1 MLPALDPKLS
11 SLSALLDR
19 RLLLFTGKGGVGK
32 STVVAAL
39 ASVAASRGKRP
50 LIVELGHR
58 ATMQGIFGAPAI
70 GHEPTP
76 VTADRKIWAANLDL
90 EESIV
95 DYVTDQVKI
104 RRIARSIT
112 ANSTLQTL
120 FRAAPAVREIVTL
133 NKLRLFEREETRGAP
148 TWGPILVDLDAT
160 GHALM
165 LLDMPRLI
173 GGLFAG
179 GPLRG
184 LVDALT
190 GLFTDPSRTLLNLV
204 TLPSEIPVQET
215 AELYAR
221 LKREHGV
228 PLGALFVNR
237 VPAPAISRELRPLLP
252 EVEGAAARAGL
263 TDLVADLQLASAAI
277 AEGELVRSLITRMH
291 REIGMPLALL
301 PNLELDEG
309 GLPALQRLGRAALV
323 ELARPGPGA
332 SVEDTAVPWAA
343 QESA

>member
-1 MLPALDPKLS
+1 M
-11 SLSALLDR
+11 SLAPDQLRTLLDR

-39 ASVAASRGKRP
+39 AVEAAARGKRP

-58 ATMQGIFGAPAI
+58 ATMQGIFHTGHTGSGAPEI
-70 GHEPTP
+70 GHEPVP

-95 DYVTDQVKI
+95 DYVVDQVKI

-112 ANSTLQTL
+112 ANATLQGL

-133 NKLRLFEREETRGAP
+133 NKLRLFERQETRGQP

-165 LLDMPRLI
+165 LLEMPRII
-173 GGLFAG
+173 GGLLAG

-184 LVDALT
+184 LVDVLT

-215 AELYAR
+215 CELYAR
-221 LKREHGV
+221 LRHDRGV
-228 PLGALFVNR
+228 PLGALFVND
-237 VPAPAISRELRPLLP
+237 VPPPPVSAELRPLLP
-252 EVEGAAARAGL
+252 EVQAAAARAGL
-263 TDLVADLQLASAAI
+263 AELEADLRLAEQAI
-277 AEGELVRSLITRMH
+277 AQEDLVRSLIARMH
-291 REIGMPLALL
+291 RELAMPLALL
-301 PNLELDEG
+301 PRLGPQEH
-309 GLPALQRLGRAALV
+309 GLAGLQRLGHAAMV
-323 ELARPGPGA
+323 ELRSPTAASEPALWAMQEGA
-332 SVEDTAVPWAA
+332 
-343 QESA
+343 

>member
-1 MLPALDPKLS
+1 M
-11 SLSALLDR
+11 SLAQDQLRTLLDR

-39 ASVAASRGKRP
+39 AVEAAARGKRP

-58 ATMQGIFGAPAI
+58 ATMQGIFHVDGGGAATI
-70 GHEPTP
+70 GHEPVP

-95 DYVTDQVKI
+95 DYVVDQVKI

-112 ANSTLQTL
+112 ANATLQGL

-133 NKLRLFEREETRGAP
+133 NKLRLFERHETRGQP

-165 LLDMPRLI
+165 LLEMPRII
-173 GGLFAG
+173 GGLLAG

-215 AELYAR
+215 CELYAR
-221 LKREHGV
+221 LHRDRGV
-228 PLGALFVNR
+228 PLGALFVND
-237 VPAPAISRELRPLLP
+237 VPPPAISADLRPLLP
-252 EVEGAAARAGL
+252 ELQAAAARSDLADL
-263 TDLVADLQLASAAI
+263 AADLRLASQALERDDLVRTLISQL
-277 AEGELVRSLITRMH
+277 H
-291 REIGMPLALL
+291 RELAMPLALL
-301 PNLELDEG
+301 PRLDLG
-309 GLPALQRLGRAALV
+309 GPQHHGLDGLQRLGRAAMI
-323 ELARPGPGA
+323 ELARPTAPASPVLWAMQEGA
-332 SVEDTAVPWAA
+332 
-343 QESA
+343 